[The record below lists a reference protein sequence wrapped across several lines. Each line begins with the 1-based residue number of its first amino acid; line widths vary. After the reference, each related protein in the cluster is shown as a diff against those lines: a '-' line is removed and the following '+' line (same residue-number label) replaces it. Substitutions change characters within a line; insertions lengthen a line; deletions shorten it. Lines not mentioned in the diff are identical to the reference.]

1 MTLLDLLKT
10 CNHECS
16 VRIHFGHED
25 KYFDINS
32 KDKAAF
38 TQWLEWMGIY
48 DSVEDYYNGDVES
61 WNVQQITFTT
71 VMELSQVLQD
81 MLIRSL
87 INLLKNS
94 SITKILLLK

>member
-10 CNHECS
+10 CNHEYS

-38 TQWLEWMGIY
+38 TAWLEWMGIY
-48 DSVEDYYNGDVES
+48 DSVENYYDGDVES
-61 WNVQQITFTT
+61 WNVQQITFTSYDKNGKRLD
-71 VMELSQVLQD
+71 EQHPVLF
-81 MLIRSL
+81 I
-87 INLLKNS
+87 
-94 SITKILLLK
+94 KIE

>member
-32 KDKAAF
+32 KDKTAF
-38 TQWLEWMGIY
+38 TQWLKWMSIY
-48 DSVEDYYNGDVES
+48 DDDDSYLHEEDVES
-61 WNVQQITFTT
+61 WNVQQITFTKYDSKGNRYD
-71 VMELSQVLQD
+71 EQHPVLFIK
-81 MLIRSL
+81 M
-87 INLLKNS
+87 K
-94 SITKILLLK
+94 

>member
-10 CNHECS
+10 CNHECA

-38 TQWLEWMGIY
+38 TQWLEWMGICE
-48 DSVEDYYNGDVES
+48 DSVSNYYEGDVES
-61 WNVQQITFTT
+61 WNVQQITFTKYDSKGKRCD
-71 VMELSQVLQD
+71 EQHPVLFIK
-81 MLIRSL
+81 M
-87 INLLKNS
+87 K
-94 SITKILLLK
+94 